1 MEEKTRSESTDKVE
15 LMCRRIIGERG
26 WLPFNDI
33 NVTEYEREKS
43 QPVMQAAIRMD
54 NRQIQ
59 IQVAK
64 EIMPTLEKMIFTH
77 DLQITPGLLLDNMT
91 KFAMVHEHG
100 HHIFCPRRDDFFKS
114 ILEGCADAIKGRETS
129 SEKIVSMCFQLHNMF
144 SDTVLNTINSHSD
157 REKDEYRLGLNL
169 FYQQLGFLKQ
179 EGSKLMPDFMPKF
192 HKRKLDKAMTLFIN
206 SNHILCGIDEANAS
220 KVSQYY
226 PKLFLESARHS
237 KKLVDIFTGDPAL
250 TQAVYNQDFSGS
262 AGSDLLDRLK
272 EYSLWKQMAFE
283 YTKIIYPYMRD
294 EYKALE
300 SSFTKKYDDAK
311 DQKKKSSQSAGGN
324 GPQNSDPGKGS
335 PQNAQG
341 NQPPQ
346 DKKGNTGQ
354 KDKGQG
360 QGQTPANPKEDKK
373 GSSDSG
379 KEDKNQSI
387 NPTPGDMTTAKQSR
401 AEKRASNSMMKDL
414 IKQLL
419 EGKIAD
425 PQVDSDFLKHYD
437 RLDEL
442 YQSRAGRIRLMAEDA
457 NNELSYDHKFGSTEL
472 PLSEFELRDIDWSST
487 RILGRN
493 DGTQD
498 IQFYKR
504 DMPLTLDLRTSQSA
518 SGILDLSFIF
528 DSSGSMHFEPFC
540 GEGKGD
546 YHFAVLTFYS
556 ILKDLQER
564 GLAPLI
570 NYNVINYASF
580 TRDSGWQPYS
590 QLEKVKRS
598 MLDYQK
604 GTTILDPLALKKL
617 RTTRKDNFIS
627 FMLTDG
633 GFVEPEN
640 EAAVVCEIEE
650 IKKIGN
656 IGFYLFQMGG
666 RSSFSEKLE
675 SMQIPVH
682 YISSAQD
689 FMENTIKFTSD
700 LYGRLIQNGAKL

>member
-1 MEEKTRSESTDKVE
+1 MQEKTRSASTDQVE

-26 WLPFNDI
+26 WLPFNDLDI
-33 NVTEYEREKS
+33 IEYERQKGE
-43 QPVMQAAIRMD
+43 PVMQAAIRLD

-59 IQVAK
+59 IKVAK
-64 EIMPTLEKMIFTH
+64 DIMPKLEQMIIGH
-77 DLQITPGLLLDNMT
+77 DLKFTPGLLLDNMT

-100 HHIFCPRRDDFFKS
+100 HHIFCPRRDDFFKN

-129 SEKIVSMCFQLHNMF
+129 SEKIVSMCFNLHNLF

-157 REKDEYRLGLNL
+157 REKEEYRLGLNL
-169 FYQQLGFLKQ
+169 FYQQLGFLRQ
-179 EGSKLMPDFMPKF
+179 ESPKLSSLLLPYPKPTF

-206 SNHILCGIDEANAS
+206 SNHILSAIDKENAS

-226 PKLFLESARHS
+226 PLLFLESARHS

-250 TQAVYNQDFSGS
+250 TRAVYDQDFSGT
-262 AGSDLLDRLK
+262 AASDLIDRLK
-272 EYSLWKQMAFE
+272 EYSLWKEMAFQ

-294 EYKALE
+294 EYRALE
-300 SSFTKKYDDAK
+300 SSFTKKYDDSK
-311 DQKKKSSQSAGGN
+311 DQKKSSQSGN
-324 GPQNSDPGKGS
+324 GPKRESNDPGNGQ
-335 PQNAQG
+335 PQNAPG
-341 NQPPQ
+341 NQPKQ
-346 DKKGNTGQ
+346 DKKENKGQ
-354 KDKGQG
+354 QDKGQG
-360 QGQTPANPKEDKK
+360 QGQTPNTPEKDKK
-373 GSSDSG
+373 DSSSSG

-387 NPTPGDMTTAKQSR
+387 NPTPGNMTTAKQSR
-401 AEKRASNSMMKDL
+401 AERRAGNSAMKDL

-425 PQVDSDFLKHYD
+425 PQVDSEFLKHYN

-442 YQSRAGRIRLMAEDA
+442 YQSRAGRIKLLAEDA
-457 NNELSYDHKFGSTEL
+457 NNEMTYDYRFGSTEL
-472 PLSEFELRDIDWSST
+472 PLSEFELRDIEWSST

-504 DMPLTLDLRTSQSA
+504 DMPLTLDLRTSESA

-528 DSSGSMHFEPFC
+528 DSSGSMHFEPFS
-540 GEGKGD
+540 GEGKGN

-604 GTTILDPLALKKL
+604 GTTILDPEALKKL

-640 EAAVVCEIEE
+640 EAAVVSEVGE

-675 SMQIPVH
+675 RMDVPVH
-682 YISSAQD
+682 YIRSAED

-700 LYGRLIQNGAKL
+700 LYGRLIQNG